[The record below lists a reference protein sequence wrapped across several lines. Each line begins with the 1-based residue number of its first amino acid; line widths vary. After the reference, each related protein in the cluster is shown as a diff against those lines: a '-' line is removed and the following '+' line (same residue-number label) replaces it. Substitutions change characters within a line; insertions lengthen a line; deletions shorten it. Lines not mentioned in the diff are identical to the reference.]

1 MPSFTV
7 SIMTAVIPVILMA
20 LYALCEMF
28 WAQSSLMPYMKF
40 IGNPA
45 IALLIAVLV
54 AIFNFGLRRGKSM
67 KAVMDSIADSISS
80 IAMILLI
87 IGGGGAFKQVLVDSH
102 VDTFIAGYM
111 NHLSLSPLLIA
122 WLLAAVLRL
131 SLGSATVAG
140 MTAAGIVAP
149 LITMEHVSPELM
161 VLAIGAGSITFS
173 HVNDAGFWIYKEY
186 FNLSIGRTL
195 QTWSVLTLIVSII
208 GLLGVLVWNLVL

>member
-1 MPSFTV
+1 MLPKDKLETQIPEKLFKPTHFTDEQMPSFTV

-54 AIFNFGLRRGKSM
+54 AIFTFGLRRGKSM

-140 MTAAGIVAP
+140 MTAAGIVTP
-149 LITMEHVSPELM
+149 LIAMEHVRRRQHHFFTCE
-161 VLAIGAGSITFS
+161 
-173 HVNDAGFWIYKEY
+173 
-186 FNLSIGRTL
+186 
-195 QTWSVLTLIVSII
+195 
-208 GLLGVLVWNLVL
+208 